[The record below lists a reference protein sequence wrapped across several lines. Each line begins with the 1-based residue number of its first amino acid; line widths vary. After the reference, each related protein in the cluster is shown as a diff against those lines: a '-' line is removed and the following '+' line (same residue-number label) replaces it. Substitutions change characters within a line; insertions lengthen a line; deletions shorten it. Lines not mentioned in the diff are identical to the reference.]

1 MNKESYYEKEI
12 EDLYEA
18 FDIQNDVQV
27 VMNADGT
34 YSVLG

>member
-1 MNKESYYEKEI
+1 MNNRSYYEKEI

-34 YSVLG
+34 YSVFG